1 MTRQRKV
8 QLLLWTYFWLLIFE
22 GALRKWVVPDL
33 SNALLVARD
42 PVCIAAIWLGWPY
55 LLRGA
60 VRNWIFGLAVIGGLG
75 FLCAVLAGHGDM
87 VTAAYGTRIL
97 VLHFPL
103 IFLFGA
109 VFTRDDLW
117 KFARAVLIL
126 AIPMTVLIGFQY
138 SLPPGHF
145 VNIAPGGEGTSAF
158 SGAMGKM
165 RPPGTFSFITGLASF
180 YGVAAAF
187 FAAWLTSGPRPVP
200 RWIWL
205 SAAGMLC
212 ALPLSIS
219 RTLFFYYAAVAMCA
233 VLASILAGRA
243 VRSLLAGG
251 LVLAVLAFGISRLDL
266 VQEAQLV
273 FQERWEKGQL
283 SDAPDQGIGGILVN
297 RIGGSFLQAFGMVG
311 DVNLF
316 GMGIGLGTNV
326 GAVRSIGQ
334 KGFVVA
340 EGAWPAM
347 VGELGPILGFALILW
362 RVLLAGRL
370 ALLSCRQA
378 LMKNTLPLI
387 LGGISLQ
394 SLVIGQTSQP
404 TALGFVVVCAGWMLA
419 ACNSQP
425 IAVPRDH
432 SIPEIEEAN
441 LGVPV

>member
-1 MTRQRKV
+1 MTRQRKI

-33 SNALLVARD
+33 SNVLLVARD
-42 PVCIAAIWLGWPY
+42 PVCIAAIWIGWPY
-55 LLRGA
+55 LLRST
-60 VRNWIFGLAVIGGLG
+60 VRNWIFGLVVIGSLG
-75 FLCAVLAGHGDM
+75 FLCAVMAGHGDM

-126 AIPMTVLIGFQY
+126 AIPMTVLIACQY
-138 SLPPGHF
+138 SLPPGHI
-145 VNIAPGGEGTSAF
+145 VNIAPGGEGTAAF

-165 RPPGTFSFITGLASF
+165 RPPGTFSFITGLANF

-187 FAAWLTSGPRPVP
+187 FVGWLTCGPRPLP

-219 RTLFFYYAAVAMCA
+219 RTLFFYYAAVAVCA
-233 VLASILAGRA
+233 GAASVMAGRA
-243 VRSLLAGG
+243 VRSLVAGG
-251 LVLAVLAFGISRLDL
+251 LVLALLGFGISRLDL

-273 FQERWEKGQL
+273 FQERWEKGQV
-283 SDAPDQGIGGILVN
+283 SDAPDEGVGGILLN
-297 RIGGSFLQAFGMVG
+297 RIGGSFVQAFAMVD
-311 DVNLF
+311 DVSLF

-326 GAVRSIGQ
+326 GAVRSVGE

-340 EGAWPAM
+340 EGAWPAI

-419 ACNSQP
+419 ACNSQH
-425 IAVPRDH
+425 AVVRRDQGV
-432 SIPEIEEAN
+432 PETDEAN
-441 LGVPV
+441 LEAPV

>member
-1 MTRQRKV
+1 
-8 QLLLWTYFWLLIFE
+8 
-22 GALRKWVVPDL
+22 
-33 SNALLVARD
+33 
-42 PVCIAAIWLGWPY
+42 
-55 LLRGA
+55 
-60 VRNWIFGLAVIGGLG
+60 
-75 FLCAVLAGHGDM
+75 
-87 VTAAYGTRIL
+87 
-97 VLHFPL
+97 
-103 IFLFGA
+103 
-109 VFTRDDLW
+109 
-117 KFARAVLIL
+117 
-126 AIPMTVLIGFQY
+126 
-138 SLPPGHF
+138 
-145 VNIAPGGEGTSAF
+145 
-158 SGAMGKM
+158 
-165 RPPGTFSFITGLASF
+165 
-180 YGVAAAF
+180 
-187 FAAWLTSGPRPVP
+187 
-200 RWIWL
+200 
-205 SAAGMLC
+205 
-212 ALPLSIS
+212 
-219 RTLFFYYAAVAMCA
+219 MCA

-273 FQERWEKGQL
+273 FQERWEKGQV

-432 SIPEIEEAN
+432 GIPEMEEAN
-441 LGVPV
+441 FGAPV